1 MSQTCRCANGK
12 LQPLQCN
19 GRENCEI
26 CCDGKPRGVMPSEG
40 RTQLRPSQPYI
51 TGVPSSGVIG
61 PASSIGVGFDGRA
74 DRPSQI
80 NRNFVWV
87 CTPNEGCVKLNTSN
101 PNQNWDVNPTFAG
114 RVFRTKSECEKAC
127 RLMNA
132 SQGGDRRFS
141 GGYRN
146 ASGKM
151 GFASSLGLVG
161 IIGIFGALYLLN
173 RYLEAQP
180 KK

>member
-1 MSQTCRCANGK
+1 MAK
-12 LQPLQCN
+12 LGGRNCCSRWGMCPGNMVCSDACQCELQQDDRSRM
-19 GRENCEI
+19 G
-26 CCDGKPRGVMPSEG
+26 G
-40 RTQLRPSQPYI
+40 TSQPYI

-61 PASSIGVGFDGRA
+61 PASGIG
-74 DRPSQI
+74 
-80 NRNFVWV
+80 
-87 CTPNEGCVKLNTSN
+87 
-101 PNQNWDVNPTFAG
+101 
-114 RVFRTKSECEKAC
+114 
-127 RLMNA
+127 
-132 SQGGDRRFS
+132 FS

>member
-1 MSQTCRCANGK
+1 MGGLLGGGSGEVGVY
-12 LQPLQCN
+12 QPADYLTAETTIPSTN
-19 GRENCEI
+19 KPININAEDRMIRE
-26 CCDGKPRGVMPSEG
+26 DR
-40 RTQLRPSQPYI
+40 RQLEPSQPYI

-61 PASSIGVGFDGRA
+61 PASGIG
-74 DRPSQI
+74 
-80 NRNFVWV
+80 
-87 CTPNEGCVKLNTSN
+87 
-101 PNQNWDVNPTFAG
+101 
-114 RVFRTKSECEKAC
+114 
-127 RLMNA
+127 
-132 SQGGDRRFS
+132 FS

>member
-1 MSQTCRCANGK
+1 MKQTCRCANGK

-19 GRENCEI
+19 GIENCQV
-26 CCDGKPRGVMPSEG
+26 CCEGKPGGVMPSEG

-61 PASSIGVGFDGRA
+61 PASGIG
-74 DRPSQI
+74 
-80 NRNFVWV
+80 
-87 CTPNEGCVKLNTSN
+87 
-101 PNQNWDVNPTFAG
+101 
-114 RVFRTKSECEKAC
+114 
-127 RLMNA
+127 
-132 SQGGDRRFS
+132 FS

-180 KK
+180 KR